1 MCAFWDTAEAKEKSL
16 TTSAARMSDRKGLGP
31 HKHNSGQKSFQQ
43 IEQEMVE
50 ELGRPVTLS
59 EVFIRTHTKKDGTF
73 VDMKAQEV
81 VEVYRRNKQSK
92 LDDLEAE
99 NADPSES
106 SSQAPA
112 LYR

>member
-1 MCAFWDTAEAKEKSL
+1 M
-16 TTSAARMSDRKGLGP
+16 
-31 HKHNSGQKSFQQ
+31 
-43 IEQEMVE
+43 
-50 ELGRPVTLS
+50 TLS

-106 SSQAPA
+106 SSQAPELSIDDA
-112 LYR
+112 NEIFLLVIFFS